1 MVAAAFSQ
9 HFFSFNFKTLSFL
22 LHSVSFSL
30 SVSVSHIVETHTKIG
45 VIMDTYEAT
54 KIVLSRIQTLD
65 PENAS
70 RITGYILIQDQGEK
84 EMIRLAFSPESLLL
98 SYVNQAKA
106 CLGIS
111 SNTCSTPSTP
121 SSPSPFSSNSNPIS
135 SSRPNPFSQTSP
147 RIIIPNNNRF
157 HLGANNNTS
166 SPSSPWSTSSR
177 SSRSAAAAAA
187 SYAAVVNGGG
197 GGSTNTASG
206 SSSPSLSL
214 PFFNNNGSDLSGDEF
229 GNVQVQDQL
238 SFLEE
243 SLDPIV
249 SPSGRSDSVL
259 FPYGNCE
266 DSPAHHHHPQ
276 LHRRSCSVND
286 VFLGGDDTGGSGNG
300 GFGWRP
306 CLYFARG
313 FCKNG
318 NSCKFLHGGGGDST
332 SPDGGGGVGPMMV
345 GSPSKIDGIDELL
358 RLKAL
363 HQQRFAAQQ
372 LLASG
377 APPPFAYNKC
387 MNFLNDNQRSAA
399 AALMMGD
406 EFHKFGRCRPERSE
420 FSAMGLGGSASSA
433 SRQIY
438 LTFPA
443 DSTFKEEDV
452 SNYFSMFGPVQ
463 DVRIPYQ
470 QKRMFGFVTFVYPE
484 TVKQILAKGNPHF
497 VCDSRVLVKPYKE
510 KGKVPDKKQHQQ
522 QQPHLDRGDFS
533 GCLSP
538 SGLESREP
546 YDLPFGARMFYNT
559 QEMLLRRKLEQEAEL
574 HQALEFQG
582 RRLFNMR
589 LMEKNQ
595 GQQLQSGV
603 LQGVS
608 IPSPSQ
614 PLSQIN
620 QDLNLP
626 SDGINLEVPEEVKGS
641 LEAAN
646 SPPVT
651 TDERVLQEASEALS
665 SASESGNKEE
675 SSKVEESDPRE
686 SLENILPDNLFASPT
701 KSVAELHSS
710 FATSSAS
717 TDEISPITSSS
728 NFIPML
734 APTSTLSVAS
744 LKSCYFQ
751 MPRFSSG
758 QEATE
763 I

>member
-1 MVAAAFSQ
+1 
-9 HFFSFNFKTLSFL
+9 
-22 LHSVSFSL
+22 
-30 SVSVSHIVETHTKIG
+30 
-45 VIMDTYEAT
+45 MDTYEAT
-54 KIVLSRIQTLD
+54 KIVLSRIQSLD

-84 EMIRLAFSPESLLL
+84 EMIRLAFSPESLLH

-121 SSPSPFSSNSNPIS
+121 SSPSPFSSNSNPIP

-157 HLGANNNTS
+157 HLGANNTTS

-177 SSRSAAAAAA
+177 SSRSAAAAA

-229 GNVQVQDQL
+229 GNIQVQDQL

-266 DSPAHHHHPQ
+266 DSPAHHHHQQ

-286 VFLGGDDTGGSGNG
+286 VFLGGDDAGGGGNG

-318 NSCKFLHGGGGDST
+318 NSCKFLHGGGDST
-332 SPDGGGGVGPMMV
+332 SPDSGGGLGPMMV

-363 HQQRFAAQQ
+363 QQQRFAAAQQ

-406 EFHKFGRCRPERSE
+406 EFHKFGRCRPDRSE

-559 QEMLLRRKLEQEAEL
+559 QEILLRRKLEQEAEL

-589 LMEKNQ
+589 FMEKNQ
-595 GQQLQSGV
+595 GQQLQPGT

-620 QDLNLP
+620 QDLILP
-626 SDGINLEVPEEVKGS
+626 SDGINLEVPEEVNGN

-646 SPPVT
+646 SPPAT

-665 SASESGNKEE
+665 SGSDSGNKEE
-675 SSKVEESDPRE
+675 NTKVEESDTHE

-701 KSVAELHSS
+701 KSTAELHSS
-710 FATSSAS
+710 FATPSAS
-717 TDEISPITSSS
+717 ADEISPITSSS
-728 NFIPML
+728 NYIPML
-734 APTSTLSVAS
+734 APTPTLSMAS